1 MLGARL
7 LILLGCIAAAAHWV
21 AVFAHARRDAQRRRL
36 LMRGCGTGRCGTA
49 DETAAETGISVL
61 CSGCDGIEQ
70 VERLLDTEYARYETV
85 LALDA
90 AACPELFE
98 TLVSRYRMIRVNP
111 ACCGTIRGL
120 YRSRQRGY
128 RRLVIVDRTGG
139 TSYDDFDAAAAVAAH
154 DYLLPL
160 PHGCRLRPDA
170 AERLATE
177 LAAAPD
183 GAPEL
188 IVSRLGEPIR
198 LVGREVAAREGVSD
212 RTRAGACG
220 ANAAARSTKS
230 WPSAREMPEAS
241 AAGASRRVPCC
252 CSEPPDARPRGTA
265 GRLRFPRRRRSS
277 SGPPAAPRRPW
288 RPNPRRTPARSRAAQ
303 EKAEAPAEKIRDR
316 VAPGRGRRTLPPIR
330 TPEPKHMRAEE

>member
-1 MLGARL
+1 MLGVRL

-21 AVFAHARRDAQRRRL
+21 AVFAHARRDAQRRLL

-90 AACPELFE
+90 AACPELFK

-198 LVGREVAAREGVSD
+198 LVGREVAAREGGFGPHTGRGVRRERR
-212 RTRAGACG
+212 RTLYEVLAFRPGDAGGFRRRSVAACAVLLLG
-220 ANAAARSTKS
+220 AAGCAATGDGWAAAVPATTALVV
-230 WPSAREMPEAS
+230 W
-241 AAGASRRVPCC
+241 AAGRATAALA
-252 CSEPPDARPRGTA
+252 SEPPAHPRPA
-265 GRLRFPRRRRSS
+265 AAPHRRRRRRRLKK
-277 SGPPAAPRRPW
+277 PAIA
-288 RPNPRRTPARSRAAQ
+288 
-303 EKAEAPAEKIRDR
+303 
-316 VAPGRGRRTLPPIR
+316 
-330 TPEPKHMRAEE
+330 

>member
-188 IVSRLGEPIR
+188 IVSRLGEH
-198 LVGREVAAREGVSD
+198 
-212 RTRAGACG
+212 
-220 ANAAARSTKS
+220 
-230 WPSAREMPEAS
+230 
-241 AAGASRRVPCC
+241 
-252 CSEPPDARPRGTA
+252 
-265 GRLRFPRRRRSS
+265 LRHC
-277 SGPPAAPRRPW
+277 
-288 RPNPRRTPARSRAAQ
+288 NQ
-303 EKAEAPAEKIRDR
+303 I
-316 VAPGRGRRTLPPIR
+316 
-330 TPEPKHMRAEE
+330 